1 MVDGVL
7 VKVLGWDNLVD
18 DLLLDLLAE
27 LLSGDGLSVLARKDN
42 GVNAEWNNGT
52 AIVLVLHGDLG
63 LGIWTQPWDGSV
75 TAGTGHLGVQGVG
88 ELEGQ
93 WEELWGLIGSITEHD
108 TLVTG
113 TELLKSL
120 VVVKTLGDIWG
131 LLLNGDEDV
140 ASLVIESLGGI
151 IVSDVLDGTTDD
163 LLVVELGLSGNL
175 SENHYHSGLG
185 SGLASNLGEGVLSQA
200 GIENGIRDL
209 VSDLIWVSLTDGLR
223 LEEELVYPVL
233 ECAICLPDTSWLL
246 TVNRKLPTL
255 WWLPRMAVP
264 LRWPL
269 VVPLVAIV
277 NDVFVR
283 IGHLIATSVMRM
295 DREER
300 ERKRFRGEEDGR
312 RWWLIVGQRNN
323 FRGIGLAVYLSEKG
337 IIHGKTRR
345 ATFWQQLTKEG

>member
-1 MVDGVL
+1 M
-7 VKVLGWDNLVD
+7 
-18 DLLLDLLAE
+18 
-27 LLSGDGLSVLARKDN
+27 LARKDN
-42 GVNAEWNNGT
+42 GVNAEWDNGA

-63 LGIWTQPWDGSV
+63 LGIWAQPWDGSV
-75 TAGTGHLGVQGVG
+75 TAGTGHLGVQCVG

-93 WEELWGLIGSITEHD
+93 WEELWGLIGGITEHD

-140 ASLVIESLGGI
+140 ASLVVKSLGGI
-151 IVSDVLDGTTDD
+151 IISDVLDGTADN
-163 LLVVELGLSGNL
+163 LLVIELGLGGNL
-175 SENHYHSGLG
+175 TKNHHHTGLG
-185 SGLASNLGEGVLSQA
+185 SGLASNLGERVLSQA
-200 GIENGIRDL
+200 GIENGIGDL
-209 VSDLIWVSLTDGLR
+209 ISDLIWVSLTDRLGL
-223 LEEELVYPVL
+223 EKELVYLVL
-233 ECAICLPDTSWLL
+233 ERAICLPGTGWLL
-246 TVNRKLPTL
+246 TVNKKLPTL

-277 NDVFVR
+277 YDVFMR

-300 ERKRFRGEEDGR
+300 ERKRFRGGR
-312 RWWLIVGQRNN
+312 RR
-323 FRGIGLAVYLSEKG
+323 EKVVVDSG
-337 IIHGKTRR
+337 
-345 ATFWQQLTKEG
+345 AAL